1 MVAGALKEFKMLWN
15 IGSILMA
22 SCEQNR
28 AEKPATSRTTV
39 DRPRHGE
46 RAMYELAMI
55 GWRVWVGIPELE
67 DDPLLAKMDTG
78 AWSNTLDVRKYDII
92 QGDLEDRIRFW
103 LTEDGD
109 DFKESLFDVEKD
121 WRIIRNTG
129 GHTTKRPVIRTSL
142 EIAGMDFDIEV
153 CLQDR
158 SLMRHR
164 FILGRKFLRE
174 RFCVHPGRQ
183 CIHPN
188 ERTQPRIVLRI

>member
-1 MVAGALKEFKMLWN
+1 MELLSGFHSAV
-15 IGSILMA
+15 IA
-22 SCEQNR
+22 SHEQNPVV
-28 AEKPATSRTTV
+28 EPSTSITPSGRGRTE
-39 DRPRHGE
+39 DD
-46 RAMYELAMI
+46 AMQELVMI
-55 GWRVWVGIPELE
+55 GWREWVGMPELE
-67 DDPLLAKMDTG
+67 GEPLLAKTDTG

-121 WRIIRNTG
+121 WRVIRNTG
-129 GHTTKRPVIRTSL
+129 GHTTKRPVIRTTL

>member
-1 MVAGALKEFKMLWN
+1 MLS
-15 IGSILMA
+15 GRSERLELLSGFPSAVMA
-22 SCEQNR
+22 SHEQNPVV
-28 AEKPATSRTTV
+28 EPLTSKTPSGRGRTEGNSM
-39 DRPRHGE
+39 H
-46 RAMYELAMI
+46 ELVMI
-55 GWRVWVGIPELE
+55 GWREWVGIPEIE

-129 GHTTKRPVIRTSL
+129 GHTTKRPVIRTTL

-174 RFCVHPGRQ
+174 YFCVHPGRQ
-183 CIHPN
+183 YIHSK
-188 ERTQPRIVLRI
+188 ERTEPRRKQ